1 LIYFIEPEGVLIL
14 KASIE
19 KENYSKRR
27 VLSILGVIVMG
38 SFVTILNQTL
48 MSTALPSIMKEF
60 SITTTQGQW
69 LTTAYM
75 LINGIMIPISAY
87 LVGRFTTRQ
96 LYLFAMLFFSLG
108 TFVAAIS
115 TQYWMLI
122 GGRMIQAV
130 GAGIVLPLQMIV
142 ILYMYP
148 IEKRGYAMGIIGLA
162 MNFAPAIGPTFSG
175 WVVQNFEWNRLFYFI
190 LPIALIDIIVALFVM
205 KNVGEVS
212 RPKLDYVSVIY
223 STLGFGGLLFGFSNA
238 SSNPFFSMMVLLP
251 LVVGTVSLV
260 LLVKR
265 CNKSAFPLLD
275 FAVFRY
281 KGYRTSIIIS
291 FVITAG
297 MFGSILL
304 IPIYLQ
310 TIRGFSPM
318 TSGMVLLPG
327 SILMAVMSPITG
339 RLFDN
344 YGAKR
349 LAALGLLLITAA
361 TAAFGFIDLDTPIAT
376 IVLLQMVRTLGFS
389 TTLMPLQTSAFNAV
403 PMGLVSHASAMF
415 NTQRQLAGSL
425 GTALFVVIMTIVSQA
440 AATNG
445 QGTLLADLAGFRAV
459 FIVVGLFSLIALIM
473 TLLMKEERG
482 AVGII
487 DVE

>member
-1 LIYFIEPEGVLIL
+1 ME
-14 KASIE
+14 ASIE
-19 KENYSKRR
+19 KEIYSKGQI
-27 VLSILGVIVMG
+27 LSILGVIVMG
-38 SFVTILNQTL
+38 SFVAILNQTI

-60 SITTTQGQW
+60 SITATQGQW

-75 LINGIMIPISAY
+75 LVNGIMIPISAY
-87 LVGRFTTRQ
+87 LVERFTTRQ
-96 LYLFAMLFFSLG
+96 LYLIAMLFLALG

-115 TQYWMLI
+115 TEYWMLI

-190 LPIALIDIIVALFVM
+190 LPIVIIDIIIALFVM

-212 RPKLDYVSVIY
+212 RPKLDYLSVIY

-251 LVVGTVSLV
+251 LAVGAISLI
-260 LLVKR
+260 LLVQR
-265 CNKSAFPLLD
+265 CNHSAFPLLD
-275 FAVFRY
+275 FGVFRY
-281 KGYRTSIIIS
+281 KGYSMSNLIS

-297 MFGSILL
+297 MYGSILL

-318 TSGMVLLPG
+318 VSGMVLLPG
-327 SILMAVMSPITG
+327 SILMAIMSPITG
-339 RLFDN
+339 RLFDR

-349 LAALGLLLITAA
+349 LAAIGLALITAA
-361 TAAFGFIDLDTPIAT
+361 TVAIGFIDLETPIGM
-376 IVLLQMVRTLGFS
+376 IVTLQMVRTLGFS
-389 TTLMPLQTSAFNAV
+389 TTLMPLQTAAFNAV
-403 PMGLVSHASAMF
+403 PMGLASHASAMF

-425 GTALFVVIMTIVSQA
+425 GTALFVVIMTIVSQT
-440 AATNG
+440 ATANG
-445 QGTLLADLAGFRAV
+445 QNTLVADLAGFRIV
-459 FIVVGLFSLIALIM
+459 FLIVGLFSLIAFIM
-473 TLLMKEERG
+473 TLFMKEERG
-482 AVGII
+482 SIGII
-487 DVE
+487 DAE

>member
-1 LIYFIEPEGVLIL
+1 ME
-14 KASIE
+14 ASIE
-19 KENYSKRR
+19 KETYSKRQ

-38 SFVTILNQTL
+38 AFVTILNQTL
-48 MSTALPSIMKEF
+48 MSTALPIIMKDF
-60 SITTTQGQW
+60 SITAIQGQW

-96 LYLFAMLFFSLG
+96 LYLFAMIVFSLG

-122 GGRMIQAV
+122 AGRMIQAV

-162 MNFAPAIGPTFSG
+162 MNFAPAIGPTFAG

-190 LPIALIDIIVALFVM
+190 LPIALVDIVVALFVM

-212 RPKLDYVSVIY
+212 KLKLDYLSVLY
-223 STLGFGGLLFGFSNA
+223 SSMGFGGLLFGFSNA

-251 LVVGTVSLV
+251 LAVGTVSLI

-265 CNKSAFPLLD
+265 CNKSAFPLLN

-281 KGYRTSIIIS
+281 PGYRTSILIS

-304 IPIYLQ
+304 LPIYLQ
-310 TIRGFSPM
+310 TLRGLPPM
-318 TSGMVLLPG
+318 TSGLVLLPG
-327 SILMAVMSPITG
+327 SILMAIMSPITG
-339 RLFDN
+339 RLFDR
-344 YGAKR
+344 YGANK
-349 LAALGLLLITAA
+349 LAIIGLVLITAA
-361 TAAFGFIDLDTPIAT
+361 TAAFGFVDLETPIAT
-376 IVLLQMVRTLGFS
+376 IVFLQVVRALGFS
-389 TTLMPLQTSAFNAV
+389 TTLMPLQTAAFNAV

-415 NTQRQLAGSL
+415 NTQRPLAGSL
-425 GTALFVVIMTIVSQA
+425 GTALFVVIMTIVSQTA
-440 AATNG
+440 VANG
-445 QGTLLADLAGFRAV
+445 QAALLADLAGFRAV
-459 FIVVGLFSLIALIM
+459 FLVVGLLSLIALIM
-473 TLLMKEERG
+473 TLLIKEKRG

-487 DVE
+487 KVE